1 MNKIKEKNPLY
12 INLTNPQYIEIDG
25 MFFSSLLII
34 NYNRIFRELIFKN
47 ILEINENILISIYIE
62 KNNQYKI
69 IKEIAKNIGNTT
81 VDLEKINN
89 SRIDIDIAKSSLED
103 AKYIRREM
111 QLNNQQLL
119 YFYTYI
125 TTYSKNKEE
134 LKNQINKIEEILQN
148 SGLKSKKSYFR
159 QEQTILANLPL
170 NKNNSDIKR
179 AVKRNILTDGIKG
192 TYPFITSTIYDE
204 EGILYGTDINNN
216 SLIIID
222 KFDREKYK
230 NSNTCIFGSSGSGK
244 SYFTKIQVLRN
255 YILNI
260 NQYIIDPEREYE
272 KISKSLNGSLIKIGP
287 ASKTYINIFDIRE
300 DSLEENE
307 EGYLATK
314 LNKLIGFFKLI
325 FQDIT
330 EEERTE
336 LENKIIKIYKNKNI
350 DFNDKSLFKN
360 NKFKTSTDMPILED
374 LYKELNKKMQ
384 KKIEPF
390 ITGSLK
396 CFNNYT
402 NIELN
407 NKLIIGDIYELGE
420 ENIQFGMYIFIEL
433 FWDKIKKDRNS
444 RKIIYLDEI
453 WRLIGITSNKET
465 ASFIYKIFKTI
476 RKYGGGA
483 TAITQDVSDLFS
495 LEEGAYGKSILNN
508 SELKLFFSL
517 EEENIKTLEKYIDIN
532 EKEKIEIKSLRK
544 GECLFFVG
552 KDHILTKINSDK
564 FEQELIE

>member
-34 NYNRIFRELIFKN
+34 NYNRIFQELIFKN

-170 NKNNSDIKR
+170 NKNNPDIKK
-179 AVKRNILTDGIKG
+179 AVKKNILTDGIRG

-204 EGILYGTDINNN
+204 KGILYGTDINSN

-244 SYFTKIQVLRN
+244 SYFTKIQILRN

-325 FQDIT
+325 FKDIT

-336 LENKIIKIYKNKNI
+336 LENKIIKVYKNKNI
-350 DFNDKSLFKN
+350 DFNDNSLFKN
-360 NKFKTSTDMPILED
+360 NKFKTNTDMPILED
-374 LYKELNKKMQ
+374 LYKELNEKMQ

-402 NIELN
+402 NIEIN

-420 ENIQFGMYIFIEL
+420 ENIQYGMYIFIEL

-453 WRLIGITSNKET
+453 WRLIGVTSNKET

-532 EKEKIEIKSLRK
+532 QKEKIEIKSLRK

>member
-34 NYNRIFRELIFKN
+34 NYNRIFQELIFKN

-69 IKEIAKNIGNTT
+69 IKEIARNIGNTT

-103 AKYIRREM
+103 AKYIRKEM

-170 NKNNSDIKR
+170 NKNNDDIKK
-179 AVKRNILTDGIKG
+179 AVKKNILTDGIRG

-204 EGILYGTDINNN
+204 KGILYGTDINSN

-325 FQDIT
+325 FKDIT

-350 DFNDKSLFKN
+350 DFNDNSLFKN
-360 NKFKTSTDMPILED
+360 NKFKTNTDMPILED
-374 LYKELNKKMQ
+374 LYKELNEKMK

-420 ENIQFGMYIFIEL
+420 ENIQYGMYIFIEL

-453 WRLIGITSNKET
+453 WRLIGVTSNKET

-517 EEENIKTLEKYIDIN
+517 EEENIKTLEKYVDIN
-532 EKEKIEIKSLRK
+532 QKEKIEIKSLRK

>member
-34 NYNRIFRELIFKN
+34 NYNRIFQELIFKN

-272 KISKSLNGSLIKIGP
+272 KISKSLDGSLIKIGP

-544 GECLFFVG
+544 GESLFFVG
-552 KDHILTKINSDK
+552 QDHILTKINSDK
-564 FEQELIE
+564 FEKELIE

>member
-34 NYNRIFRELIFKN
+34 NYNRIFQELIFKN

-170 NKNNSDIKR
+170 NKNNYDIKR

-204 EGILYGTDINNN
+204 QGILYGTDINNN

-230 NSNTCIFGSSGSGK
+230 NLNTCIFGSSGSGK

-374 LYKELNKKMQ
+374 LYKELNKRMQ

-544 GECLFFVG
+544 GESLFFVG
-552 KDHILTKINSDK
+552 QDHILTKINSDK
-564 FEQELIE
+564 FEKELIE

>member
-34 NYNRIFRELIFKN
+34 NYNRIFQELIFKN

-170 NKNNSDIKR
+170 NKNNYDIKR

-204 EGILYGTDINNN
+204 QGILYGTDINNN

-230 NSNTCIFGSSGSGK
+230 NLNTCIFGSSGSGK

-272 KISKSLNGSLIKIGP
+272 KISKSLDGSLIKIGP

-532 EKEKIEIKSLRK
+532 QKEKIEIKSLRK